1 MIKLKNVTKSF
12 PNKTLFNNLSFDINK
27 GEMIAITGSS
37 GSGKSTL
44 LNIISSIEKA
54 DSGRISVSNYDI
66 ANLKS
71 KKQKYLFKNVYGF
84 VFQNYALVEE
94 KTVAENIMIGN
105 DKVSKNSIEEVLE
118 KVHLTGFGD
127 RIINSL
133 SGGEQQRV
141 AIARVILKDAQIII
155 ADEPTGNLDTV
166 NSTIIMDLFRNLKL
180 EGKTIVVATHDISH
194 LDYFDKII
202 NLDWFLKFRFY
213 KSNTFKE

>member
-202 NLDWFLKFRFY
+202 NLD
-213 KSNTFKE
+213 